1 MVPGGTPGPAAVV
14 AVASGLAVA
23 GAPPIGSVAGMTNIR
38 TGGLLIS
45 LGTAGLLAL
54 AACGS
59 GGGSSST
66 NTVPADALVIKAE
79 DIKFDKKDYTAPAGE
94 VTVALESEG
103 AQVHSLVIYD
113 KDNTVVGEELKVN
126 PGQTKV
132 ETYDLPAGTYSLICD
147 IPGHKEAGMTA
158 TLTTS

>member
-1 MVPGGTPGPAAVV
+1 MR
-14 AVASGLAVA
+14 
-23 GAPPIGSVAGMTNIR
+23 NIR

-59 GGGSSST
+59 GGSSST

-79 DIKFDKKDYTAPAGE
+79 DIKFDKKEYTAPAGE

-103 AQVHSLVIYD
+103 AQVHSLVIFD
-113 KDNTVVGEELKVN
+113 KDNTVVGEEMKVN
-126 PGQTKV
+126 PGQTQV